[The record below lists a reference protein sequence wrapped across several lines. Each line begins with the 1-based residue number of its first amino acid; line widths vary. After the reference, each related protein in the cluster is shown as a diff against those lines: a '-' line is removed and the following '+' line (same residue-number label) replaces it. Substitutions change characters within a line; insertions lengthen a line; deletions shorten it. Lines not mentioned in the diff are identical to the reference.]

1 MAEITL
7 TSGYGTGLTPKQK
20 TAFQRPYSTGS
31 LVMNDGDSVRDAS
44 GDDRITFTDGGTLV
58 LKDEA
63 GNAGITL
70 DTDQTTTFANHITSS
85 AGLLVTSTTQLNGNC
100 VIGNASSDTIG
111 FYGATPVAQSS
122 AYTATTQ
129 NARNA
134 DTATTAGDL
143 QDVVQTL
150 IADLKA
156 TGILG

>member
-58 LKDEA
+58 LEDED

-70 DTDQTTTFANHITSS
+70 ERYKEYQEIDEDPDTPYRSVEY
-85 AGLLVTSTTQLNGNC
+85 AGMQNRGYMQIMPTLPPEL
-100 VIGNASSDTIG
+100 
-111 FYGATPVAQSS
+111 
-122 AYTATTQ
+122 AY
-129 NARNA
+129 
-134 DTATTAGDL
+134 
-143 QDVVQTL
+143 
-150 IADLKA
+150 K
-156 TGILG
+156 